1 MRRMM
6 LAIVTLV
13 ACAVA
18 AGSAAA
24 LDRAAYDELV
34 KQMDD
39 SRRLEADVFAPNAWA
54 KAEEA
59 LAKAEKALATERKQG
74 QLDKQVAEAREFVE
88 NAGRASEVCR
98 LSLQQHLPPRARA
111 QAARAAELVAA
122 AWAPAQAR
130 FLKAAA
136 KIESGD
142 VKGGLAEAAAA
153 APLFDR
159 AELEA
164 IRVSILG
171 EADRLI
177 AQAETDEAVRYALAT
192 LDRARTARREAD
204 AILLADRTRHAA
216 AARTAAEAEYEA
228 RHASTIAQSVRS
240 LARNDQAWEKLMLLY
255 EIQMDHAGAA
265 IGLPHLPFDDGPQ
278 AAADTLVA
286 RIQGLRAEVGR
297 LATERGA
304 VAIAL
309 RSTAARVGATGGGDD
324 GASLVRAIDERFDA
338 LFAEKRELATR
349 IESGQADLAELSE
362 EHAAVA
368 SQLSARKETEEKFRQ
383 ARALITPADGEVL
396 YDAAGD
402 VILRLSGLAFESGKS
417 DLRDV
422 HLPLLAKVQTI
433 LGLYPG
439 ARVVVEGHT
448 DGAGD
453 PVANQRLSERRALAV
468 MQSLRA
474 GLEIPAER
482 IQAIGFGAERPVAS
496 NQTTEG
502 KAKNRRI
509 DVVIMR

>member
-1 MRRMM
+1 MSRMM
-6 LAIVTLV
+6 LAIVALV

-18 AGSAAA
+18 AGPAAA
-24 LDRAAYDELV
+24 LDRAAYDELAR
-34 KQMDD
+34 QMDEA
-39 SRRLEADVFAPNAWA
+39 RRSEVDVYAPNAWA

-59 LAKAEKALATERKQG
+59 LARAEKALAAERKQE

-88 NAGRASEVCR
+88 NARKAGEVCR
-98 LSLQQHLPPRARA
+98 LALQQHLPPRARA
-111 QAARAAELVAA
+111 QAAHAAELAAA
-122 AWAPAQAR
+122 AWAPAQER
-130 FLKAAA
+130 FLKATA

-142 VKGGLAEAAAA
+142 VKGGLAEATAA
-153 APLFDR
+153 APLFER

-164 IRVSILG
+164 IRVAILG

-177 AQAETDEAVRYALAT
+177 VRAETDEAGKYALAT

-204 AILLADRTRHAA
+204 AILLADRTKHDD

-265 IGLPHLPFDDGPQ
+265 LGLPRLPFDDGPQ
-278 AAADTLVA
+278 AAADTLTA
-286 RIQGLRAEVGR
+286 RIQGLRAEAGR
-297 LATERGA
+297 LATEREA

-309 RSTAARVGATGGGDD
+309 RSTAARVGAAGNGDD

-349 IESGQADLAELSE
+349 IESGQAHLAELSQ

-368 SQLSARKETEEKFRQ
+368 SQLSARKEMEEKFRQ
-383 ARALITPADGEVL
+383 AKALITPADGEVL
-396 YDAAGD
+396 YNAAGD

-422 HLPLLAKVQTI
+422 HMPLLAKAKTI
-433 LGLYPG
+433 LGLYPD

-448 DGAGD
+448 DVAGD

-474 GLEIPAER
+474 SLEIPAER

-496 NQTTEG
+496 NQTAEG

-509 DVVIMR
+509 DIVIMR